1 MNDSQKLDFILAN
14 MATKDDIANMATK
27 DDLASMESDL
37 LTEIDRVQE
46 KANNHFD
53 RLERRMDQFENTLNI
68 IKVEFDTIK
77 LWNQGMINLQNR
89 MAIVEAK
96 IS

>member
-14 MATKDDIANMATK
+14 MVTK

-37 LTEIDRVQE
+37 LTEIDWVQE